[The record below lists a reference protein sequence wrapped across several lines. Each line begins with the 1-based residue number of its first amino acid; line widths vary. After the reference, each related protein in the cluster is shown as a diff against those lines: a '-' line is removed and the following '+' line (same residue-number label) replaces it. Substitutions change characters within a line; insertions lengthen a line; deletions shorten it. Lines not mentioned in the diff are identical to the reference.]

1 MGPAFERVEFGRL
14 GFAVQGF
21 GVRTLNVFLG
31 MVTPL
36 ICFRRSHPECLSM
49 WKEVMQIWIGLK
61 STRVYPTPE
70 KKSLYHQEFE
80 FSSLGPSRVR
90 LRS

>member
-31 MVTPL
+31 MVTRL
-36 ICFRRSHPECLSM
+36 ICFRSSHPECLSL
-49 WKEVMQIWIGLK
+49 WKEAIQIWIGLK
-61 STRVYPTPE
+61 PTGFYPTP
-70 KKSLYHQEFE
+70 QEFE